1 MQEKLTD
8 ALAELSDRS
17 ERLLLAPVLGDPADA
32 TRLVLGA
39 LAVRESA
46 ERVVI
51 AAVQQARR
59 DGTSWQAIGDA
70 LGVTRQA
77 AFQRYGKP
85 VDPRTGAPMNTTPL
99 PDAASLAAAVID
111 DLAAGR
117 WEAVT
122 AQFDPTMRDGLPATA
137 LAAAWAQIVGLAG
150 AYESRGE
157 TDAQRAADITVANT
171 ALVFEAGDFVARIA
185 FRDDRTIAGL
195 HILEAAS
202 A

>member
-8 ALAELSDRS
+8 ALAELTARS

-32 TRLVLGA
+32 TRLVIGA

-51 AAVQQARR
+51 AAVHQARR

-99 PDAASLAAAVID
+99 SNAATLAATVID

-117 WEAVT
+117 WDDVT
-122 AQFDPTMRDGLPATA
+122 TRFDPTMRDGLPASA
-137 LAAAWAQIVGLAG
+137 LAGAWAQIVGLAG
-150 AYESRGE
+150 AYESHGE
-157 TDAQRAADITVANT
+157 PQASRAADISVTNT
-171 ALVFEAGDFVARIA
+171 PLAFEAGDYVARIA
-185 FRDDRTIAGL
+185 FRDDETIAGL
-195 HILEAAS
+195 HILDAAS

>member
-1 MQEKLTD
+1 MQDKLTE
-8 ALAELSDRS
+8 ALAELMARSDR
-17 ERLLLAPVLGDPADA
+17 LLMAPVLGDPADP

-39 LAVRESA
+39 LGVRESA

-59 DGTSWQAIGDA
+59 DGISWQAIGDA

-99 PDAASLAAAVID
+99 SDATTLAVTVID

-117 WEAVT
+117 WEDVT
-122 AQFDPTMRDGLPATA
+122 ARFDPTMRDGLPATA
-137 LAAAWAQIVGLAG
+137 LAAAWAQIAGLAG
-150 AYESRGE
+150 SYESHAE
-157 TDAQRAADITVANT
+157 PQASRAADITVTNT
-171 ALVFEAGDFVARIA
+171 PLAFEAGDYVARIA

-195 HILEAAS
+195 HILDAAS